1 MAMFGQ
7 VLGVYQNIID
17 VNQDEFV
24 EVLPEHLI
32 HEFLEHRGCVYQ
44 AIRHDPIFIVAF
56 RANKGSLPFILTLDP
71 NEVECTMEIQLDKD
85 GRSSQ

>member
-1 MAMFGQ
+1 MMEMFGQ

-56 RANKGSLPFILTLDP
+56 GGNIGGLPFIPTLDP
-71 NEVECTMEIQLDKD
+71 NEVECTGD
-85 GRSSQ
+85 SV

>member
-1 MAMFGQ
+1 MMEMFGQ

-56 RANKGSLPFILTLDP
+56 RGNIGGLPFIPTLDP
-71 NEVECTMEIQLDKD
+71 NEVECTGD
-85 GRSSQ
+85 SV